1 MQRSELAVLL
11 DMLNRRMEEQD
22 KALNA
27 LLQKFIDDKD
37 DKKKKH
43 HDDHL
48 KSLDVKDLK
57 KPDEYDGEEKSFILW
72 YARLKDLLQ
81 ARDAK

>member
-1 MQRSELAVLL
+1 MLL

-27 LLQKFIDDKD
+27 RLQKFIDDKD

-81 ARDAK
+81 ARDAKWEKSI